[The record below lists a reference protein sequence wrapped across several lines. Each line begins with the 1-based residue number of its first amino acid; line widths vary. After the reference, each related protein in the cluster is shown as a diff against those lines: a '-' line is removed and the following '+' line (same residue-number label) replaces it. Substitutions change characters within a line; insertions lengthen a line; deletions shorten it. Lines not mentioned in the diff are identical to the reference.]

1 MRQGVAPV
9 NPLQTESPESL
20 QKLERRSLAD
30 RIADE
35 LRNLVLLE
43 KLEPGAAIPER
54 ETANALGVSRTP
66 LRESLRI
73 LASEGLVEIA
83 PNKAP
88 RVANPS
94 LDDLQD
100 LLIVQG
106 ALEALAG
113 ELACERAKDH
123 ELKAIAALE
132 AEMSDISDHC
142 EPLEFF
148 QKDMVFHQRIVAA
161 SNNESLFETHQTYNA
176 RLWRARFISSR
187 QRVNRE
193 GTLQQHREIV
203 QALLDRNGEATAA
216 ALRNHLQVGFKN
228 IRQALT
234 QHNSSDNA
242 KG

>member
-1 MRQGVAPV
+1 MTP
-9 NPLQTESPESL
+9 PLAQTQDSL
-20 QKLERRSLAD
+20 QKLERRSLAE

-35 LRNLVLLE
+35 LRDLVLLE
-43 KLEPGAAIPER
+43 KLEPGAPIPER

-73 LASEGLVEIA
+73 LASEGLVEIE

-94 LDDLQD
+94 LSELKD

-113 ELACERAKDH
+113 ELACQVAEEH
-123 ELKAIAALE
+123 ELEAIAAIQK
-132 AEMSDISDHC
+132 EMVEISDTC

-148 QKDMVFHQRIVAA
+148 QKDMAFHRMIVSA
-161 SNNESLFETHQTYNA
+161 SRNDSLYGTHQTYNA

-187 QRVNRE
+187 QRVNRS
-193 GTLQQHREIV
+193 GTLEQHSAIV
-203 QALLDRNGEATAA
+203 RALLARDGAA
-216 ALRNHLQVGFKN
+216 CADALREHLEAGYRN
-228 IRQALT
+228 ISKVIRREAG
-234 QHNSSDNA
+234 DV
-242 KG
+242 